1 MNRFGR
7 FWLSALGLLAMVS
20 PYPANATL
28 NLVTNGSFEM
38 LGNGITTPQK
48 IVGSNIV
55 SGWSTSTTTTNSY
68 DFLFFTAT
76 GNGPSTLGSANTQY
90 GGTLQLYGPDS
101 QYVSPDGGNI
111 VGMDSAYQ
119 VGALSQ
125 TITGLTA
132 GAQYAVSFD
141 WAGAQQSGY
150 NGSVA
155 CGGNPDPQTCT
166 TDKFQVSLGSQTLST
181 QAITVA
187 NHGFTGWLQQTM
199 IFTATAASETLS
211 FLPAGTPNG
220 APPFALLDGV
230 SMTQVPEPATAA
242 LMLSGMAGLGA
253 VGWRRGKRANTKL

>member
-1 MNRFGR
+1 
-7 FWLSALGLLAMVS
+7 LLAAVA

-28 NLVTNGSFEM
+28 NLVTNGSFEI

-55 SGWSTSTTTTNSY
+55 SGWSTSTTQSSSY
-68 DFLFFTAT
+68 DFLFFTST
-76 GNGPSTLGSANTQY
+76 GNGPATLGSTNTEY
-90 GGTLQLYGPDS
+90 SNTLKLYGPDS
-101 QYVSPDGGNI
+101 QYISPDGGNV

-119 VGALSQ
+119 VGAISQ
-125 TITGLTA
+125 IINGLTV
-132 GAQYAVSFD
+132 GASYAVSFD
-141 WAGAQQSGY
+141 WAGAQQSGF

-155 CGGNPDPQTCT
+155 CGGNPDPGTCT

-187 NHGFTGWLQQTM
+187 NHGFTGWLQQTL
-199 IFTATAASETLS
+199 IFTATAASETLA
-211 FLPAGTPNG
+211 FLPVGTPNG

-242 LMLSGMAGLGA
+242 LMLSGMVALGA
-253 VGWRRGKRANTKL
+253 VGWRGRKRAEATE